1 MATIS
6 GVSKLVKLIDQL
18 KEQFAVIQC
27 NVDEKEDWL
36 YTTSDSYQE
45 SDAFSDWETQ
55 IEEVRELLE
64 RLESEPI
71 TDIEL

>member
-18 KEQFAVIQC
+18 KEQIEVIQC

-36 YTTSDSYQE
+36 YATSDSYQE